1 MYHRKKALTA
11 AKQNNMEFEKMLG
24 EILEDCKTIAVQ
36 AGKEILKI
44 YNSGDFHVKEK
55 SDRTPV
61 TEADTRANQMILDY
75 LMPKYPEAG
84 FLAEESADD
93 LSRREKEWCFVI
105 DPLDGTKE
113 FIKRSDEFTV
123 NIALVRNQRP
133 VVGVIYVPALEELFY
148 AVKGQGAYRCAPDG
162 SVEKLKVSDKTE
174 NIRAAVSKSN
184 SPPNIREIM
193 NGYGIEN
200 IIFAGSSLKGCLIA
214 SGKVEIYYRKGLT
227 SEWDTAAMQCIVE
240 EAGGIL
246 RQLDDTEMLYNRENT
261 LNEKGF
267 FIVNRRENCLKDYG
281 KR

>member
-1 MYHRKKALTA
+1 MR
-11 AKQNNMEFEKMLG
+11 FESILD
-24 EILEDCKTIAVQ
+24 EILEDCKHAAVE

-44 YNSGDFHVKEK
+44 YDSGEFHVKEK
-55 SDRTPV
+55 SDKTPV
-61 TEADTRANQMILDY
+61 TEADTKANGMILNH

-93 LSRREKEWCFVI
+93 MSRRDREWCFVI

-133 VVGVIYVPALEELFY
+133 VLGVIYVPALKELYY
-148 AVKGQGAYRCAPDG
+148 AVKEKGAFRCDSEG
-162 SVEKLKVSDKTE
+162 NVEKLKVSDRTE

-246 RQLDDTEMLYNRENT
+246 KQLDDTEMLYNRENT

-267 FIVNRRENCLKDYG
+267 YIVNREENCLKDYG
-281 KR
+281 KRH